1 MVPDSARSRHRQL
14 RAAAVLIL
22 MQGIL
27 MEATVFL
34 GVLCLLALDIPPE
47 VITERTEIFALGY
60 LQENLYP
67 MMLLSGVFAVLRILG
82 AVALWRNRLW
92 GLALSLMMCLV
103 TLVLM
108 VFLLPPGIDD
118 GILSGAALVLILR
131 GWLGT
136 DGAGQPRRI
145 LS

>member
-1 MVPDSARSRHRQL
+1 
-14 RAAAVLIL
+14 
-22 MQGIL
+22 